1 MNNEK
6 MTLGEVLAQDLALK
20 SMKRFL
26 GYTPMNIHY
35 YRIEVDDRIGNNDP
49 HKAKFKHYT

>member
-35 YRIEVDDRIGNNDP
+35 YRIEVDDRIGNNDS